1 MELAD
6 QLACDPLAAGDAL
19 GEPVRARIRAGLAAL
34 ALLMMQAA
42 CVPEHASEPPAAPL
56 ARPRSGIDAALPA
69 ALHDRAGW
77 NADMLAGFRA
87 LGVEPSREH
96 ICAVVAV
103 VEQESGF
110 RVDPLI
116 PDLGSIAW
124 KEIDARAGRALIP
137 RSLVHSVL
145 LLKSSTG
152 RSYAERIDGARTER
166 ELSDIY
172 EDFIARVP
180 LGKTL
185 FAEAN
190 PIRTRGPM
198 QVNIAFAEQFA
209 AHNTYPYPVK
219 QSIADEVFTR
229 RGSLYFGIAHLLDYP
244 AVYDRYLYRFAD
256 YNAGQYASRNAAF
269 QSAVGKLAG
278 IALAADGAL
287 LTHGGSAD
295 EPGSTE
301 LAVRSLGPR
310 LNLSE
315 RALRSD
321 LETGK
326 TKEFEQTVLYQR
338 VFAAADAAAGR
349 KVARAILPQI
359 ELHSPKITRK
369 LSTAWYAKRVEERFN
384 RCLGATL
391 E

>member
-1 MELAD
+1 MHT
-6 QLACDPLAAGDAL
+6 
-19 GEPVRARIRAGLAAL
+19 RIRAGLAAS
-34 ALLMMQAA
+34 ALLMMLAA
-42 CVPEHASEPPAAPL
+42 CVPERAPEPPKAVP
-56 ARPRSGIDAALPA
+56 ARPRAGIDAALPA
-69 ALHDRAGW
+69 ALRDRAGW

-87 LGVEPSREH
+87 LGIEPNREH

-103 VEQESGF
+103 IEQESGF

-116 PDLGSIAW
+116 PDLGTIAW
-124 KEIDARAGRALIP
+124 KEIDVRAERALIP

-145 LLKSSTG
+145 QLKSSTG

-172 EDFIARVP
+172 EDFIASVP
-180 LGKTL
+180 MGRTL

-209 AHNTYPYPVK
+209 AHNSYPYPVK
-219 QSIADEVFTR
+219 LSIADEVFTR
-229 RGSLYFGIAHLLDYP
+229 RGSLYFGIAHLLAYP

-278 IALAADGAL
+278 IALLADGAL
-287 LTHGGSAD
+287 LAHAGNAD
-295 EPGSTE
+295 DPGSTE
-301 LAVRSLGPR
+301 LAVRSLSRR

-315 RALRSD
+315 RAIRAD
-321 LETGK
+321 LETAK
-326 TKEFEQTVLYQR
+326 SKEFEQTVLYQR

-349 KVARAILPQI
+349 RVARAILPQI

-369 LSTAWYAKRVEERFN
+369 LSTAWYAKRVDERFN
-384 RCLGATL
+384 RCLAATL